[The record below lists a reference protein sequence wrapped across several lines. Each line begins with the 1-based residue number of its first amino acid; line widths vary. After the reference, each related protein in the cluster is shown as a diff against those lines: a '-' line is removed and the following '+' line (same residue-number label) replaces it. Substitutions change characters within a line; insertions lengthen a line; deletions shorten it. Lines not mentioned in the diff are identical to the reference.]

1 MKKVIHSLGSKLLPL
16 LNIAILLACAPCAL
30 YAQQQWQIDVVDGG
44 PGKNVG
50 KFTSLAVDNTGNL
63 HVGYYDETR
72 QALRYGFRDAT
83 THKWYTMEVDASGG
97 YESVAVDAEGH
108 PHFAYAAPNEA
119 GLRYATWD
127 GSKWN
132 KQTIDPERIDFFNFI
147 RIGPD
152 GLPRISYYHR
162 LHRDGSFAL
171 HLKYAYFNAKEKSWY
186 TETVDARSATG
197 KFNSLALDSKGLPYI
212 SYSDVDAGDLRYT
225 KFDGSEWNFSAPD
238 TQKQSEGWVG
248 IGSSIELDQAGNPH
262 IAYVDVTHRRIKYVS
277 WTGKGWKSEVAD
289 TMTGKSDNIDRI
301 SLKFDSKQQPHLAYW
316 DSGLGVLRHA
326 TLTPKGWRAETV
338 DSADTVGLYPSLAI
352 DANDEIYISYYD
364 MSNGVLR
371 LAHKRA
377 ATSQE
382 DRQDKAAK
390 LEKEAAQ

>member
-1 MKKVIHSLGSKLLPL
+1 MNKRVGKILSRMVLLL
-16 LNIAILLACAPCAL
+16 SAGVVLAGAPCAL
-30 YAQQQWQIDVVDGG
+30 RAQSQWRIEVVDGG
-44 PGKNVG
+44 AGKNVG
-50 KFTSLAVDNTGNL
+50 KFTSLAIDKDGNL

-72 QALRYGFRDAT
+72 QALRYGFRAAGG
-83 THKWYTMEVDASGG
+83 KWYTMEVDASGG
-97 YESVAVDAEGH
+97 YESLAVDAQGQ

-127 GSKWN
+127 GKNWN
-132 KQTIDPERIDFFNFI
+132 KQTLDPERIDFFNCI

-152 GLPRISYYHR
+152 GLPRISYYQR

-171 HLKYAYFNAKEKSWY
+171 HLKYAHFEAKNKSWY

-212 SYSDVDAGDLRYT
+212 SYSDVDTGDLRYT
-225 KFDGSEWNFSAPD
+225 KWDGSEWNFSAPD

-262 IAYVDVTHRRIKYVS
+262 IAYIDVTHRRIKYAS
-277 WTGKGWKSEVAD
+277 WTDNGWKSEVVD
-289 TMTGKSDNIDRI
+289 SILGKADNIDRI
-301 SLKFDSKQQPHLAYW
+301 SLKFDSRQQPHLAYW
-316 DSGLGVLRHA
+316 DSGLGVLRYA

-338 DSADTVGLYPSLAI
+338 DNGDNVGLYPSLAI
-352 DANDEIYISYYD
+352 DSNDELYISYYD
-364 MSNGVLR
+364 MTGGVLR

-377 ATSQE
+377 AASQDE
-382 DRQDKAAK
+382 PQEKATRLA
-390 LEKEAAQ
+390 KEAAQ